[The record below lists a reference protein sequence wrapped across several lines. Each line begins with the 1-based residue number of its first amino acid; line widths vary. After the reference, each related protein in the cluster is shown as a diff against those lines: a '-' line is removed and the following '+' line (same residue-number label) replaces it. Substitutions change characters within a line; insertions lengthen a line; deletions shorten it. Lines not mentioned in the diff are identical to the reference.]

1 VATEIARGP
10 KPRQDGSFDVDDKR
24 IAMEIALSDDQE
36 FFRDTTRKFLGSE
49 CPIPKVRAL
58 RPDPDGFERGYW
70 RQGAELGWTSLL
82 VPEELGGGS
91 VSGNGV
97 ADLAL
102 VADAF
107 GAHVAPGPLLPC
119 NVVAVALARSGSS
132 EQQGEIL
139 PAIVA
144 GEIVAAWAYTEL
156 PPHDRLGDVALRADA
171 DGDGY
176 VLTGVKSPVEAGAQ
190 AEQLLVTASTDA
202 GPAQFLLGAD
212 TAGVN
217 VTPLRS
223 VDLVRRY
230 ARIQFDGARVP
241 ASALVG
247 DAGNAGADVEHQ
259 LHVAGVVQSAE
270 MVGAAQVA
278 FDLTLDWAFS
288 RYSFG
293 RPLASYQEIKHR
305 FADMK
310 MWLETSHALADIAAR
325 HDERDDEA
333 ARATSTAKAYAGEY
347 LAELVQDCVQLHGGI
362 GVTYEHDLH
371 LYLRR
376 ITVDRLTYGT
386 PAEHRRILGALR
398 ARVA

>member
-1 VATEIARGP
+1 
-10 KPRQDGSFDVDDKR
+10 
-24 IAMEIALSDDQE
+24 MEIALSDDQE

-49 CPIPKVRAL
+49 CPIPKVRSL
-58 RPDPDGFERGYW
+58 RSNPDGFERDYW

-82 VPEELGGGS
+82 VPEDLGGGS

-119 NVVAVALARSGSS
+119 SVVATALSRSGSA
-132 EQQGEIL
+132 EQQGELL

-144 GEIVAAWAYTEL
+144 GDVVATWAFTEA
-156 PPHDRLGDVALRADA
+156 PPHDRLGDIALRAEAEGSD
-171 DGDGY
+171 Y

-190 AEQLLVTASTDA
+190 ADQLLVTATTDA
-202 GPAQFLLGAD
+202 GATQFLLAPE
-212 TAGVN
+212 TPGVT

-230 ARIQFDGARVP
+230 ARISFDGARIP
-241 ASALVG
+241 ATALVG
-247 DAGNAGADVEHQ
+247 EPGGAAADVEHQ
-259 LHVAGVVQSAE
+259 LQVAGVVQSAE

-310 MWLETSHALADIAAR
+310 MWLEASHALADVAAR
-325 HDERDDEA
+325 HDERDDA
-333 ARATSTAKAYAGEY
+333 SARAASTAKAYAGDY

-386 PAEHRRILGALR
+386 PTEHCRRLGALR
-398 ARVA
+398 AHAA

>member
-1 VATEIARGP
+1 
-10 KPRQDGSFDVDDKR
+10 
-24 IAMEIALSDDQE
+24 MEIALSDDQE
-36 FFRDTTRKFLGSE
+36 FFRDTTRKFLSSE

-58 RPDPDGFERGYW
+58 RPDPDGFERDYW
-70 RQGAELGWTSLL
+70 HQGAELGWTSML
-82 VPEELGGGS
+82 VPEDLGGGS

-107 GAHVAPGPLLPC
+107 GTHVAPGPLLPC
-119 NVVAVALARSGSS
+119 NVVAATLARSGTS
-132 EQQGEIL
+132 EHQGEIL

-144 GEIVAAWAYTEL
+144 GDIIATWAFTEA
-156 PPHDRLGDVALRADA
+156 PPHDGLGDVALRAEA
-171 DGDGY
+171 DGDDY
-176 VLTGVKSPVEAGAQ
+176 VLSGVKSPVEAGAQ
-190 AEQLLVTASTDA
+190 ADHLLVTATTDA
-202 GPAQFLLGAD
+202 GLTQFLVARD
-212 TAGVN
+212 TPGLT

-230 ARIQFDGARVP
+230 ARLQFDGARVP
-241 ASALVG
+241 SSARVGEPG
-247 DAGNAGADVEHQ
+247 DASADVERQ
-259 LHVAGVVQSAE
+259 LQVAGVVQSAE

-310 MWLETSHALADIAAR
+310 MWLEASHALADAAAR
-325 HDERDDEA
+325 HAEPDDAA
-333 ARATSTAKAYAGEY
+333 ARAVSTAKAYAGDY

-386 PAEHRRILGALR
+386 PADHRRRLGALR
-398 ARVA
+398 AQAA

>member
-1 VATEIARGP
+1 
-10 KPRQDGSFDVDDKR
+10 
-24 IAMEIALSDDQE
+24 MEIALSDDQE

-49 CPIPKVRAL
+49 CPIPKVRSL
-58 RPDPDGFERGYW
+58 RSNPDGFERDYW

-82 VPEELGGGS
+82 VPEDLGGGS
-91 VSGNGV
+91 VSGNGA

-107 GAHVAPGPLLPC
+107 GAHVAPGPLVPC
-119 NVVAVALARSGSS
+119 SVVAATLSRSGSA
-132 EQQGEIL
+132 EQQGEFL

-144 GEIVAAWAYTEL
+144 GDVVATWAFTEV
-156 PPHDRLGDVALRADA
+156 PPHDGLGDIALRAEA
-171 DGDGY
+171 DGSEY
-176 VLTGVKSPVEAGAQ
+176 VLTGMKSPVEAGAQ
-190 AEQLLVTASTDA
+190 ADQLLVTATTDA
-202 GPAQFLLGAD
+202 GAAQFLLAPE
-212 TAGVN
+212 TPGVT

-247 DAGNAGADVEHQ
+247 EPGGAAADVEHQ
-259 LHVAGVVQSAE
+259 LQIAGVVQSAE

-310 MWLETSHALADIAAR
+310 MWLEASHALADVAAR
-325 HDERDDEA
+325 HDEQNDA
-333 ARATSTAKAYAGEY
+333 SARAVSTAKAYAGDY

-386 PAEHRRILGALR
+386 PTEHCRRIGALR
-398 ARVA
+398 AHAA

>member
-1 VATEIARGP
+1 
-10 KPRQDGSFDVDDKR
+10 
-24 IAMEIALSDDQE
+24 MEIALSDDQE

-49 CPIPKVRAL
+49 CPIPKVRSL
-58 RPDPDGFERGYW
+58 RSNPDGFERDYW

-82 VPEELGGGS
+82 VPEDLGGGS

-119 NVVAVALARSGSS
+119 SVVATALSRSGSA
-132 EQQGEIL
+132 EQQGELL

-144 GEIVAAWAYTEL
+144 GDVVATWAFTEA
-156 PPHDRLGDVALRADA
+156 PPHDRLGDIALRAEA
-171 DGDGY
+171 DGSDY

-190 AEQLLVTASTDA
+190 ADQLLVTATTDA
-202 GPAQFLLGAD
+202 GATQFLLAPE
-212 TAGVN
+212 TPGVT

-230 ARIQFDGARVP
+230 ARISFDGARIP
-241 ASALVG
+241 ATALVG
-247 DAGNAGADVEHQ
+247 EPGGAAADVEHQ
-259 LHVAGVVQSAE
+259 LQVAGVVQSAE

-310 MWLETSHALADIAAR
+310 MWLEASHALADVAAR
-325 HDERDDEA
+325 HAERDDA
-333 ARATSTAKAYAGEY
+333 PARAASTAKAYAGDY
-347 LAELVQDCVQLHGGI
+347 LAELVKDCVQLHGGI

-386 PAEHRRILGALR
+386 PTEHCRRLGALR
-398 ARVA
+398 AHAA